1 MRKEVVSILLIV
13 LLFTSVVLTT
23 TTNKVYGKDD
33 DDDRRHFPSE
43 YDDDDDD
50 DKAKVKLIFNKY
62 ELYATESVCIADEI
76 TFRPICKYLDTY
88 GDEVTVNFYVH

>member
-23 TTNKVYGKDD
+23 TTNKVYGKD